1 MSVSMRAWVHLAVG
15 GCVALAVLVGPVR
28 ASAQD
33 QIPGVSLGL
42 VYTGGYVPA
51 LAIQP
56 FTGSFGGSAL
66 APQIETIVGGD
77 LRNSDR
83 FEVLDQLPSGF
94 VGDQVDYALWDRLG
108 AVWLVTGAV
117 EGAGDGYVLLL
128 ELHDVVYGEVRQRG
142 RFRVPDP
149 ANSDFRMAVH
159 RASDEIVRWATGD
172 PGMAATRIAFTMRSF
187 KAGTDGYDL
196 AYNEIYLIDS
206 DGENLQKITDFQ
218 DALESPAWSP
228 DGTRIAY
235 TSWKSGYPRIYEKE
249 LASGREKMLP
259 PVRGAG
265 DYITPAYAPD
275 GHTIAFSVLGSDE
288 RSGIFTYDL
297 AADCCLAYL
306 SGGSWYDLQ
315 PTYSP
320 DGRWMAFNTL
330 RFGDAVPQVM
340 VMPAQGG
347 VQETLSPYEYGRG
360 GYFTSPDWSPRGD
373 LVAFHGAVERGRY
386 HILVADLENDGRVLR
401 QLTTEGN
408 NEDPSWAP
416 DGRHIVFVGERSWGY
431 GLFVVDATS
440 GKVRA
445 LVAGRRVGVPDW
457 SPPLQPR

>member
-1 MSVSMRAWVHLAVG
+1 MRAWLRLALRGWV
-15 GCVALAVLVGPVR
+15 VLAALGPVSV
-28 ASAQD
+28 SAQD

-42 VYTGGYVPA
+42 VYTGSYVPA

-56 FTGSFGGSAL
+56 FMGSFGGSAL
-66 APQIETIVGGD
+66 APQVETIVGGD

-94 VGDQVDYALWDRLG
+94 VGDQVDYSLWDRLG
-108 AVWLVTGAV
+108 AVWLVTGSV

-142 RFRVPDP
+142 RFRLPDP
-149 ANSDFRMAVH
+149 GNSDFRMAVH

-187 KAGTDGYDL
+187 KAGPDGNDM
-196 AYNEIYLIDS
+196 AYNEIYVIDS
-206 DGENLQKITDFQ
+206 DGENLRKVTDFQ
-218 DALESPAWSP
+218 DALESPTWSP
-228 DGTRIAY
+228 DGTRLAY
-235 TSWKSGYPRIYEKE
+235 TSWKSGYPRIYEMD
-249 LASGREKMLP
+249 LVTGREKMLP

-297 AADCCLAYL
+297 GADCCLAYL
-306 SGGSWYDLQ
+306 SGGNWYDFS

-320 DGRWMAFNTL
+320 DGRWMAFNTQ
-330 RFGDAVPQVM
+330 RFGEAQPQVM

-347 VQETLSPYEYGRG
+347 PQETLSPYEYGAG
-360 GYFTSPDWSPRGD
+360 GYFTSPDWSPSGD
-373 LVAFHGAVERGRY
+373 LVAFHGRIERGRY
-386 HILVADLENDGRVLR
+386 HILVADLANDGRILR
-401 QLTTEGN
+401 QLTVEGN

-416 DGRHIVFVGERSWGY
+416 DGRHIVFVGERSYGY

-440 GKVRA
+440 GKLRA
-445 LVAGRRVGVPDW
+445 LLSGRRVGVPDW